1 MSMTRT
7 RESIERICTNRL
19 VFFETLLD
27 EFLPET
33 IMITAR
39 SFDTP
44 LYENI
49 TFEFEFLS
57 PENKD
62 KDLDVLIDVAG
73 YIGGTVIVNDSN
85 NAIGVF
91 KKGFNNEKNS
101 VI

>member
-1 MSMTRT
+1 MKMRTRT
-7 RESIERICTNRL
+7 NIEKICTNRL
-19 VFFETLLD
+19 VFLETLLD

-33 IMITAR
+33 VMIVSKT
-39 SFDTP
+39 FDTP

-57 PENKD
+57 PDNKD

-85 NAIGVF
+85 IAVGYF
-91 KKGFNNEKNS
+91 TKGG
-101 VI
+101 

>member
-1 MSMTRT
+1 MRT
-7 RESIERICTNRL
+7 RANIEKICTNRL
-19 VFFETLLD
+19 MFLETLLD

-33 IMITAR
+33 VMVTAR
-39 SFDTP
+39 AFDTP

-49 TFEFEFLS
+49 SFEFEFLS

-85 NAIGVF
+85 IAIGIF
-91 KKGFNNEKNS
+91 ERRL
-101 VI
+101 